1 MEQKINQA
9 IKDALSNAP
18 KRKFVESVDITFTI
32 RDVDLKNP
40 TNRIKEEIR
49 LPSGRGRELKIA
61 MFAASEAATK
71 AKAAGLTVFTPQDIE
86 DLGGNKGKVF
96 SPQDIE
102 DLGGN
107 KGKAKKIAN
116 SYDFFLSEVPHMGL
130 IGRYLGVVLGPRGKM
145 PRPVP
150 PTLDPGIIAA
160 GLMST
165 VVVKS
170 GDKTTFHTAF
180 GTANQ
185 SEEELQ
191 ANAMAVYNRVI
202 SKLERGLG
210 NIRSLYIKTSMGPA
224 QQIEVIN

>member
-18 KRKFVESVDITFTI
+18 KRNFVESMDITFTI
-32 RDVDLKNP
+32 KDVDLKNP

-61 MFAASEAATK
+61 MFAASEAATM
-71 AKAAGLTVFTPQDIE
+71 AKAAGLTVFT
-86 DLGGNKGKVF
+86 
-96 SPQDIE
+96 PQDIE

-150 PTLDPGIIAA
+150 PTLDPGVIAA

-170 GDKTTFHTAF
+170 GDKTTFHAAF
-180 GTANQ
+180 GTVDQ
-185 SEEELQ
+185 SQEELY
-191 ANAMAVYNRVI
+191 ANAMAVYTRVI

-210 NIRSLYIKTSMGPA
+210 NIRSLYIKTTMGPA

>member
-1 MEQKINQA
+1 MEEKINQA

-32 RDVDLKNP
+32 KDVDLKNP
-40 TNRIKEEIR
+40 TNRIKEEVR

-71 AKAAGLTVFTPQDIE
+71 AKAAGLTVF
-86 DLGGNKGKVF
+86 

-102 DLGGN
+102 DFGGN
-107 KGKAKKIAN
+107 KGKAKKVAN

-160 GLMST
+160 GLKST

-170 GDKTTFHTAF
+170 GDKTTFHAPI

-185 SEEELQ
+185 SEEELY
-191 ANAMAVYNRVI
+191 ANAMEIYNRVI

-210 NIRSLYIKTSMGPA
+210 NIRSLYIKTTMGPA

>member
-1 MEQKINQA
+1 MEEKINQA

-32 RDVDLKNP
+32 KDVDLKNP

-71 AKAAGLTVFTPQDIE
+71 AKAAGLTVF
-86 DLGGNKGKVF
+86 

-102 DLGGN
+102 DFGGN
-107 KGKAKKIAN
+107 KGKAKKVAN

-160 GLMST
+160 GLKST

-170 GDKTTFHTAF
+170 GDKTTFHVPI

-185 SEEELQ
+185 SEEELY
-191 ANAMAVYNRVI
+191 ANAMEIYNRVI
-202 SKLERGLG
+202 SKLERGIG
-210 NIRSLYIKTSMGPA
+210 NIRSLYIKTTMGPA

>member
-1 MEQKINQA
+1 MEEKINQA

-32 RDVDLKNP
+32 KDVDLKNP

-71 AKAAGLTVFTPQDIE
+71 AKAAGLTVF
-86 DLGGNKGKVF
+86 

-102 DLGGN
+102 DFGGN
-107 KGKAKKIAN
+107 KGKAKKVAN

-160 GLMST
+160 GLMSP
-165 VVVKS
+165 VVIKS
-170 GDKTTFHTAF
+170 GDKTTFHAAI
-180 GTANQ
+180 GTVNQ
-185 SEEELQ
+185 SEEELY
-191 ANAMAVYNRVI
+191 ANAMEIYNRVI

-210 NIRSLYIKTSMGPA
+210 NIRSLYIKTTMGPA